1 MGLPLIARLRKG
13 LPSDGKS
20 CMSITQIENTGTR
33 SKSKEIEI
41 LKGFMACVLLGLL
54 SFFSISL
61 ARDNFLLNFA
71 TQIVIPLLATYA
83 LTRNWL
89 TTFTLMTI
97 VDTFLSFTS
106 LYFISIG
113 LPTLLARGILFV
125 ITMVILLT
133 SLYSQQHL
141 QKPDDSYW
149 NFSATSVLILLYG
162 LFLPI
167 MLVLYSVFFGDTSP
181 EAAFG
186 DMKFIFPVLL
196 YYPISRLLK
205 RHSEIFLGWV
215 LAISVIH
222 VIISL
227 TISMG
232 PIDITSIVWQNYGN
246 VLDET
251 ALDKAIIENYD
262 GLARIQN
269 ASPAFITSLFGF
281 FTGFLI
287 ATDSTKKMYLQFLGF
302 GFGLFCLSH
311 LFFDY
316 MRGPL
321 IATVIVLLMFG
332 FVSTLKRQ
340 FHSYAFRTFMFV
352 IAVILIGGYVM
363 YLVVPQG
370 FARFA
375 FTGTLQSYLG
385 EARAEQSDRMIEA
398 FKEEPILG
406 QGIGSKIRGGYERA
420 EGGLNFELQ
429 YQMIL
434 YRVGIVGFVILMAP
448 LIWLIAELFRKKGA
462 MSNRLFQIEGKFHM
476 CLLLSI
482 LATCVAGYANP
493 YLKTGY
499 IALTFAMYL
508 AYRIALRD
516 KRCQLSDRNCMGEP
530 FHK

>member
-1 MGLPLIARLRKG
+1 MIAY
-13 LPSDGKS
+13 
-20 CMSITQIENTGTR
+20 ENTSTR
-33 SKSKEIEI
+33 SNKKEIEI
-41 LKGFMACVLLGLL
+41 FKGFMACIVMGLI

-71 TQIVIPLLATYA
+71 TQIVIPLVVTYR

-89 TTFTLMTI
+89 TTFTLITI
-97 VDTFLSFTS
+97 TGTFLGFSALF
-106 LYFISIG
+106 FISIG
-113 LPTLLARGILFV
+113 LPMVLARGIMFA
-125 ITMVILLT
+125 ITMGILLMT
-133 SLYSQQHL
+133 VYSQQHL

-149 NFSATSVLILLYG
+149 NFSSTSVLILLYG

-167 MLVLYSVFFGDTSP
+167 LLVLYSVFVCDTSP
-181 EAAFG
+181 VDAFG
-186 DMKFIFPVLL
+186 DIKFIFPVLL

-227 TISMG
+227 TLSIG
-232 PIDITSIVWQNYGN
+232 PVDITSIMYQNYSNDILDDTIVGN
-246 VLDET
+246 YE
-251 ALDKAIIENYD
+251 
-262 GLARIQN
+262 GLLTRRN

-287 ATDSTKKMYLQFLGF
+287 ATDSTKKMYFQFLGF
-302 GFGLFCLSH
+302 GFGLFCLIH
-311 LFFDY
+311 LIFDY

-321 IATVIVLLMFG
+321 IATVIILLLFG
-332 FVSTLKRQ
+332 FATTLKRQ

-363 YLVVPQG
+363 YLVVPEG
-370 FARFA
+370 YARFI

-385 EARAEQSDRMIEA
+385 EARVEQSDQMIEA
-398 FKEEPILG
+398 FKEEPVLG
-406 QGIGSKIRGGYERA
+406 QGIGSKIRGGYARA
-420 EGGLNFELQ
+420 ADELNFELQ

-434 YRVGIVGFVILMAP
+434 YRVGVVGFVILMAP

-462 MSNRLFQIEGKFHM
+462 MSKRLFQIEGKFHM

-499 IALTFAMYL
+499 ITLTIAMYL
-508 AYRIALRD
+508 AYRIALSD
-516 KRCQLSDRNCMGEP
+516 KRCQLSDMNCMGGP